1 MDTGG
6 SRRELLH
13 SSRGDWQLSAEEE
26 LKQLFSSSG
35 KVHLIGFSTGALIA
49 SRLSVQYSSRIQSL
63 TLLSTPVYPLNLAEI
78 LRTLVRPEMLRN
90 YLSKWGSTPMKAT
103 REFQRL
109 VRESFE
115 VYPQLEVPTLIV
127 QGRRDHLVKFK
138 SADYLQQTI
147 PSERRQV
154 LIMERSGHMVCHSG
168 ESPAMMDEVLR
179 FIRRSGDSV

>member
-1 MDTGG
+1 M
-6 SRRELLH
+6 
-13 SSRGDWQLSAEEE
+13 
-26 LKQLFSSSG
+26 
-35 KVHLIGFSTGALIA
+35 
-49 SRLSVQYSSRIQSL
+49 
-63 TLLSTPVYPLNLAEI
+63 YPLNPAEI

-127 QGRRDHLVKFK
+127 QGKRDHLVRFK
-138 SADYLQQTI
+138 SADYLRQTI

-154 LIMERSGHMVCHSG
+154 LIMEQSGHMVCHSG

-179 FIRRSGDSV
+179 FIRRSGESG

>member
-1 MDTGG
+1 M
-6 SRRELLH
+6 
-13 SSRGDWQLSAEEE
+13 
-26 LKQLFSSSG
+26 
-35 KVHLIGFSTGALIA
+35 IGFSTGALIA

-138 SADYLQQTI
+138 K
-147 PSERRQV
+147 
-154 LIMERSGHMVCHSG
+154 C
-168 ESPAMMDEVLR
+168 
-179 FIRRSGDSV
+179 